1 MTNCAKLKMSI
12 EASGLKKT
20 YIAERLGL
28 SYQGYLKKEN
38 GINQFVSSEIKTMK
52 DLLHLSDKE
61 VGEIFL
67 S

>member
-1 MTNCAKLKMSI
+1 MTNSVKLKMII

-20 YIAERLGL
+20 YIAEKLGL

-38 GINQFVSSEIKTMK
+38 GTNQFLSSEIKTMK
-52 DLLHLSDKE
+52 DLLHMSDEE
-61 VGEIFL
+61 VMEIFL

>member
-1 MTNCAKLKMSI
+1 MTNSVKLKMII

-20 YIAERLGL
+20 YIAEKLGL

-38 GINQFVSSEIKTMK
+38 GTNQFLSSEIKTMK
-52 DLLHLSDKE
+52 DLLHLSDDE
-61 VGEIFL
+61 VMKIFL